1 MVLGSVLLHLL
12 REIVAADAG
21 LVHVGAVDDGLAR
34 EEAHFLPHCIKI
46 FVIRRAFKRGGH
58 AAGIEVPDESL
69 HNRDRGLGVLAALG
83 ELDQLLETLLDR
95 IEVGKKEL
103 RLNGRDVAQRIDG
116 AVHVGDVLVL
126 EAAHHLDDG
135 GALADVGQELVA
147 QSLTLARALDEAGDV
162 DEIDEGVNG
171 FFRLGLGRQ
180 RVHAGVRHG
189 NSGLVGLDGAEGIV
203 GGLSVLGLGQG
214 VEKSGL
220 AHVGQAD
227 DTNTERHVFSR
238 GNFFPNRAG
247 YICSNRELRKAHAVS
262 VPPASSSTAL

>member
-1 MVLGSVLLHLL
+1 MLNAVGSQHFLLLLVGEALQLFLDLGADHGEAGMVLGSVLLHLL
-12 REIVAADAG
+12 REIVAADTG

-34 EEAHFLPHCIKI
+34 EEAHFLPHGIKI
-46 FVIRRAFKRGGH
+46 FVIRRTFERGGH
-58 AAGIEVPDESL
+58 AAGVEVPDESL

-83 ELDQLLETLLDR
+83 ELGQLLETLLDR

-171 FFRLGLGRQ
+171 FLGL
-180 RVHAGVRHG
+180 A
-189 NSGLVGLDGAEGIV
+189 L
-203 GGLSVLGLGQG
+203 
-214 VEKSGL
+214 
-220 AHVGQAD
+220 
-227 DTNTERHVFSR
+227 
-238 GNFFPNRAG
+238 
-247 YICSNRELRKAHAVS
+247 AVS
-262 VPPASSSTAL
+262 ASTRASGTVTVALLGSMVQKG